1 MKKVMLAVMVLS
13 AVVNGAYANG
23 TNNLV
28 GGTDNVATANSAA
41 VFGYKNT
48 VNSNNALAFGENN
61 TVNGTNSFA
70 GGNNS
75 KAEGRNTFA
84 FGSHAEALTEYTYAI
99 GSQARTSAYDTIA
112 IGNGAYVSGVSSVAI
127 GRTNNITGE
136 NTVVVGANNKDIKGN
151 QSTVIGY
158 NNKMAGDMEQTIIG
172 ANSETAGQGS
182 MAIGTHTKVTAI
194 DAVGIGNNIVADKP
208 NSVALGTNS
217 VTDNAVNQLQ
227 AMVNNTTYVFAGTDA
242 TSVVSVG
249 SKQRAGFGGVKNYV
263 RQVQNVA
270 AGRVDASSTDAVN
283 GSQLHAAYDAIN
295 TMGEDIDKALYAQ
308 QQFNTAV
315 HNTLANHKDAIKNNT
330 QRITQHDADIANNKN
345 AIKANDR
352 VLKNHEER
360 IQTLEGKVDA
370 SATAVKNELNNRINQ
385 TEQKIN
391 KLGASSAA
399 LAGLHP
405 MEFNKDDKFSTSVAY
420 GHYKNANAVA
430 LGAYYRPNEK
440 VLLGIAGTFGS
451 ENMYNVSASF
461 KFGKHSEYEP
471 QAKRDGEIEAMKAQ
485 IAELTARLDAV
496 SK

>member
-295 TMGEDIDKALYAQ
+295 TMGEDIDKALDEQ

-360 IQTLEGKVDA
+360 IDKLEHQASNTLTNLKSDIKQLDGRINKVGA
-370 SATAVKNELNNRINQ
+370 SA
-385 TEQKIN
+385 
-391 KLGASSAA
+391 AA

-405 MEFNKDDKFSTSVAY
+405 MEFNKNDKFSTSVAY

>member
-1 MKKVMLAVMVLS
+1 MKEKVLVRNEVNKMNKKMMLAVMVLS
-13 AVVNGAYANG
+13 AVVNGVYASG

-41 VFGYKNT
+41 VFGYQNF
-48 VNSNNALAFGENN
+48 VNANNALAIGENN

-99 GSQARTSAYDTIA
+99 GSQARTSAYDAIA
-112 IGNGAYVSGVSSVAI
+112 IGNGAYAGGVSSVVI
-127 GRTNNITGE
+127 GRSNAVSGD
-136 NTVVVGANNKDIKGN
+136 NTTVIGANNQNVTAG
-151 QSTVIGY
+151 QSLIMGYNNVTGSEQEQIVVGVNSKTSGQGATVIGTHGQATGY
-158 NNKMAGDMEQTIIG
+158 DT
-172 ANSETAGQGS
+172 TA
-182 MAIGTHTKVTAI
+182 
-194 DAVGIGNNIVADKP
+194 IGNNTIADKP

-249 SKQRAGFGGVKNYV
+249 SKDRAGYGGVKHYV
-263 RQVQNVA
+263 RQIQNVA
-270 AGRVDASSTDAVN
+270 AGRIDASSTDAVN

-295 TMGEDIDKALYAQ
+295 TMSEDMDA
-308 QQFNTAV
+308 
-315 HNTLANHKDAIKNNT
+315 HNRILANHE
-330 QRITQHDADIANNKN
+330 QRIDVLEHQTHNALTNLKSDISRLDGRVNK
-345 AIKANDR
+345 
-352 VLKNHEER
+352 V
-360 IQTLEGKVDA
+360 
-370 SATAVKNELNNRINQ
+370 
-385 TEQKIN
+385 
-391 KLGASSAA
+391 GAGTAA

-405 MEFNKDDKFSTSVAY
+405 MEFNKDDKFSASIAY
-420 GHYKNANAVA
+420 GHYNNANAVA
-430 LGAYYRPNEK
+430 LGLYYRPNEK

-451 ENMYNVSASF
+451 ENMYSVSASF

-471 QAKRDGEIEAMKAQ
+471 QAKREGEIEAMKAQ

>member
-13 AVVNGAYANG
+13 AVVNGAYASD
-23 TNNLV
+23 LV
-28 GGTDNVATANSAA
+28 VGPTEPNTTQPTVTGYNSAA
-41 VFGYKNT
+41 LGVNT
-48 VNSNNALAFGENN
+48 
-61 TVNGTNSFA
+61 TVSGTSTIVL
-70 GGNNS
+70 
-75 KAEGRNTFA
+75 GRN
-84 FGSHAEALTEYTYAI
+84 
-99 GSQARTSAYDTIA
+99 
-112 IGNGAYVSGVSSVAI
+112 
-127 GRTNNITGE
+127 NN
-136 NTVVVGANNKDIKGN
+136 VVGDNNVIIGANNGTINAG
-151 QSTVIGY
+151 QSTFIGY
-158 NNKMAGDMEQTIIG
+158 NNTSVDDSQEQTVIG
-172 ANSETAGQGS
+172 ANSTVGGQGA
-182 MAIGTHTKVTAI
+182 MALGTHATVTSI

-217 VTDNAVNQLQ
+217 VTDDAINQLQ

-295 TMGEDIDKALYAQ
+295 TMGEDIDKALDAQ
-308 QQFNTAV
+308 QQLNTAI

-330 QRITQHDADIANNKN
+330 QRITQHDTDIANNTN
-345 AIKANDR
+345 AIKANDH

-385 TEQKIN
+385 TEQRIN

-405 MEFNKDDKFSTSVAY
+405 MEFNKDDKFSASVAY

>member
-172 ANSETAGQGS
+172 ANSETAGQGA

-295 TMGEDIDKALYAQ
+295 TMGEDIDKALDAQ

-330 QRITQHDADIANNKN
+330 QRIAQHDADIANNKN

-360 IQTLEGKVDA
+360 IDTLEHQASNTLTNLKADIKQLNGRINKVGA
-370 SATAVKNELNNRINQ
+370 SA
-385 TEQKIN
+385 
-391 KLGASSAA
+391 AA

-405 MEFNKDDKFSTSVAY
+405 MEFNKNDKFSTSVAY

>member
-172 ANSETAGQGS
+172 ANSETAGQGA

-295 TMGEDIDKALYAQ
+295 TMGEDIDKALDAQ

-360 IQTLEGKVDA
+360 IDKLEHQASNTLANLKSDIKQLDGRINKVGA
-370 SATAVKNELNNRINQ
+370 SA
-385 TEQKIN
+385 
-391 KLGASSAA
+391 AA

-405 MEFNKDDKFSTSVAY
+405 MEFNKNDKFSTSVAY

>member
-28 GGTDNVATANSAA
+28 GGTDNTITPASHSSA
-41 VFGYKNT
+41 VFGYQNKIDA
-48 VNSNNALAFGENN
+48 NNAIAFGENN
-61 TVNGTNSFA
+61 VASGTNSFV
-70 GGNNS
+70 GGNDS
-75 KAEGRNTFA
+75 KATGRNSFA
-84 FGSHAEALTEYTYAI
+84 YGSHAEALTEYTYAI

-136 NTVVVGANNKDIKGN
+136 NTVVIGSNNKDIKGN

-227 AMVNNTTYVFAGTDA
+227 AMINGTTYVFAGTDA

-295 TMGEDIDKALYAQ
+295 TMGEGIDKALDAQ

-330 QRITQHDADIANNKN
+330 QRIAQHDADIANNKN

-360 IQTLEGKVDA
+360 IDKLEHQASNTLTNLKADIKQLDGRINKVGA
-370 SATAVKNELNNRINQ
+370 SA
-385 TEQKIN
+385 
-391 KLGASSAA
+391 AA

-405 MEFNKDDKFSTSVAY
+405 MEFNKNDKFSTSVAY

>member
-13 AVVNGAYANG
+13 AVVNGAYASD
-23 TNNLV
+23 LV
-28 GGTDNVATANSAA
+28 VGPTEPNTTQPTVTGYNSAA
-41 VFGYKNT
+41 IGVNT
-48 VNSNNALAFGENN
+48 
-61 TVNGTNSFA
+61 TVSGTSTIVL
-70 GGNNS
+70 
-75 KAEGRNTFA
+75 GRN
-84 FGSHAEALTEYTYAI
+84 
-99 GSQARTSAYDTIA
+99 
-112 IGNGAYVSGVSSVAI
+112 
-127 GRTNNITGE
+127 NN
-136 NTVVVGANNKDIKGN
+136 VVGDNNVIIGANNGTINAG
-151 QSTVIGY
+151 QSTFIGY
-158 NNKMAGDMEQTIIG
+158 NNTSVDNSQEQTVIG
-172 ANSETAGQGS
+172 ANSKVGGQGA
-182 MAIGTHTKVTAI
+182 MALGTHAVVTSI

-217 VTDNAVNQLQ
+217 VTDDAVNQLQ

-295 TMGEDIDKALYAQ
+295 TMGEDIDKALDAQ

-330 QRITQHDADIANNKN
+330 QHIAQHDADIANNKN

>member
-1 MKKVMLAVMVLS
+1 MKEKVLVRNEVNKMNKKMMLAVMVLS
-13 AVVNGAYANG
+13 AIVNGVYASG

-41 VFGYKNT
+41 VFGYQNA
-48 VNSNNALAFGENN
+48 VNANNALAIGENN

-99 GSQARTSAYDTIA
+99 GSQARTSAYDAIA
-112 IGNGAYVSGVSSVAI
+112 IGNGAYAGGVSSVVI
-127 GRTNNITGE
+127 GRSNAVSGD
-136 NTVVVGANNKDIKGN
+136 NTTVIGANNQNVTAGQSLIMGYNNVTGN
-151 QSTVIGY
+151 EQEQIVVGVNSKTSGQGATVIGTHGQATGY
-158 NNKMAGDMEQTIIG
+158 DT
-172 ANSETAGQGS
+172 TA
-182 MAIGTHTKVTAI
+182 
-194 DAVGIGNNIVADKP
+194 IGNNTIADKP

-217 VTDNAVNQLQ
+217 VTDDAVNQLQ
-227 AMVNNTTYVFAGTDA
+227 VMVNNTTYVFAGTDA

-249 SKQRAGFGGVKNYV
+249 SKDRAGYGGVKHYV
-263 RQVQNVA
+263 RQIQNVA

-295 TMGEDIDKALYAQ
+295 TMSEDMDA
-308 QQFNTAV
+308 
-315 HNTLANHKDAIKNNT
+315 HNRILANHE
-330 QRITQHDADIANNKN
+330 QRIDLLEHQTHNALTDLKSDISRLDGRVNK
-345 AIKANDR
+345 
-352 VLKNHEER
+352 V
-360 IQTLEGKVDA
+360 GA
-370 SATAVKNELNNRINQ
+370 SA
-385 TEQKIN
+385 
-391 KLGASSAA
+391 AA

-405 MEFNKDDKFSTSVAY
+405 MEFNKDDKFSASIAY
-420 GHYKNANAVA
+420 GHYHKANTVA
-430 LGAYYRPNEK
+430 LGLYYRPNEK
-440 VLLGIAGTFGS
+440 ILLGIAGTFGS

-471 QAKRDGEIEAMKAQ
+471 QSKGEIESMKAQ

>member
-295 TMGEDIDKALYAQ
+295 TMSEDVDKALDAQ

-330 QRITQHDADIANNKN
+330 QRIAQHDADIANNKN

-360 IQTLEGKVDA
+360 IDKLEHQASNTLTNLKSDIKQLDGRINKVGA
-370 SATAVKNELNNRINQ
+370 SA
-385 TEQKIN
+385 
-391 KLGASSAA
+391 AA

-471 QAKRDGEIEAMKAQ
+471 QAKREGEIEAMKAQ

>member
-1 MKKVMLAVMVLS
+1 MLAVMVLS

-48 VNSNNALAFGENN
+48 VNSNNAIAFGENN
-61 TVNGTNSFA
+61 TVNGTNSFV

-295 TMGEDIDKALYAQ
+295 TMGEDFAKALDAQ

-330 QRITQHDADIANNKN
+330 QHIAQHDADIANNKN
-345 AIKANDR
+345 AIKANDH

-360 IQTLEGKVDA
+360 IDKLEHQASNTLTNLKSDIKQLDGRINKVGA
-370 SATAVKNELNNRINQ
+370 SA
-385 TEQKIN
+385 
-391 KLGASSAA
+391 AA